1 MKTNEQ
7 IQTRILELEEEL
19 EYVKEWHE
27 NEMNKFIQS
36 KMDQDVNYNRED
48 LEMALH
54 KVIEV
59 QTKIDMLKWV
69 LKK

>member
-1 MKTNEQ
+1 MKTKEQ

-19 EYVKEWHE
+19 EYAKEWHE
-27 NEMNKFIQS
+27 NEMVEFVQNRI
-36 KMDQDVNYNRED
+36 DQGNNYNVED

-69 LKK
+69 LK

>member
-1 MKTNEQ
+1 MKTKEQ

-19 EYVKEWHE
+19 EYAKEWHE
-27 NEMNKFIQS
+27 NEMVEFVQNRI
-36 KMDQDVNYNRED
+36 DQGNNSNVED

-69 LKK
+69 LK